1 MVPFLIKST
10 ICLFMLYGFY
20 HFFLQHQRML
30 LFNRFY
36 LIFSLVFSLLIPL
49 IVIPVQTG
57 FALNNSFDRIT
68 SATGHFI
75 QAQAIRENSSPLFA
89 WQNLLKITFIIV
101 SSILLMRFVLNI
113 SRLTRKIQT
122 CKKVYNQNTSLVLI
136 DEKILPY
143 SFFKYIFVNQADFEN
158 GKIEKELLIH
168 EEAHCL
174 QYHSID
180 VIILEI
186 INVFLWFNPAVWL
199 YRKAIHLNHEYYA
212 DDNVLKCSDSTNYYQ
227 LLFNLVIL
235 NNPNYLA
242 SNFKHSLI
250 KNRLIMMT
258 KNRPLQNEILRKIVA
273 ISFFLFLG
281 IVFTFS
287 QVNKLKS
294 VPSDNLRIT
303 LNQEDKDSNEWWR
316 SIVKEHGIKFDSYTI
331 YENYLILGEKKSKEN
346 FETFDNSIAI
356 SNDINRYSI
365 YYFKT
370 STYDM
375 AEKKLKMNDCTTDV
389 YDMKSEKTD
398 PVLSFKHINYT
409 IDFKT
414 HFSTMADT
422 LAN

>member
-1 MVPFLIKST
+1 
-10 ICLFMLYGFY
+10 
-20 HFFLQHQRML
+20 
-30 LFNRFY
+30 
-36 LIFSLVFSLLIPL
+36 
-49 IVIPVQTG
+49 
-57 FALNNSFDRIT
+57 
-68 SATGHFI
+68 
-75 QAQAIRENSSPLFA
+75 
-89 WQNLLKITFIIV
+89 
-101 SSILLMRFVLNI
+101 
-113 SRLTRKIQT
+113 
-122 CKKVYNQNTSLVLI
+122 
-136 DEKILPY
+136 
-143 SFFKYIFVNQADFEN
+143 
-158 GKIEKELLIH
+158 
-168 EEAHCL
+168 
-174 QYHSID
+174 
-180 VIILEI
+180 
-186 INVFLWFNPAVWL
+186 
-199 YRKAIHLNHEYYA
+199 
-212 DDNVLKCSDSTNYYQ
+212 
-227 LLFNLVIL
+227 
-235 NNPNYLA
+235 
-242 SNFKHSLI
+242 
-250 KNRLIMMT
+250 MMT